1 MTSLELASGLK
12 RELVDAEAGDV
23 PPVAP
28 ERVRGRL
35 AGLILGASL
44 VLIAFN
50 LRTVF
55 SSFSVLLP
63 DITRQTGLTAVD
75 ASYLTT
81 LPVLCMGV
89 FAPVAPTLARR
100 FGTER
105 TLLGAVLLL
114 AFGTAL
120 RGLGA
125 PALLFVAAAI
135 VGGSIAVGNVLL
147 PGLVKR
153 DFPKHIALL
162 TGLYSTALCMG
173 AALAAAS
180 TVPIER
186 LADGSWRWG
195 LAIWAAPAMAAAVIW
210 APLAYRK
217 SATPRHA
224 GASTQSLWRDGL
236 AWQVTLFM
244 GLQSAQAYTVFGW
257 LAPALHARGLDSFH
271 AGLVVSVSVVG
282 QMVASLTV
290 PSLATRQPT
299 QIGISLMLVV
309 LATGAFLALL
319 FAPLSMVWIWA
330 VILGLGQGGLFAVAL
345 TMIVLRAPD
354 AQVAARLSG
363 MAQGVGYTLAAG
375 GPLLA
380 GLLRHWT
387 GSFASMGVLFL
398 AFGVAGALAALGAGR
413 ALFVGRPRSIS
424 NGQTP

>member
-135 VGGSIAVGNVLL
+135 VGSGN
-147 PGLVKR
+147 
-153 DFPKHIALL
+153 
-162 TGLYSTALCMG
+162 
-173 AALAAAS
+173 
-180 TVPIER
+180 
-186 LADGSWRWG
+186 
-195 LAIWAAPAMAAAVIW
+195 
-210 APLAYRK
+210 
-217 SATPRHA
+217 
-224 GASTQSLWRDGL
+224 
-236 AWQVTLFM
+236 
-244 GLQSAQAYTVFGW
+244 
-257 LAPALHARGLDSFH
+257 
-271 AGLVVSVSVVG
+271 
-282 QMVASLTV
+282 
-290 PSLATRQPT
+290 
-299 QIGISLMLVV
+299 
-309 LATGAFLALL
+309 
-319 FAPLSMVWIWA
+319 
-330 VILGLGQGGLFAVAL
+330 
-345 TMIVLRAPD
+345 
-354 AQVAARLSG
+354 
-363 MAQGVGYTLAAG
+363 
-375 GPLLA
+375 
-380 GLLRHWT
+380 
-387 GSFASMGVLFL
+387 
-398 AFGVAGALAALGAGR
+398 
-413 ALFVGRPRSIS
+413 
-424 NGQTP
+424 